1 MELQSYLKS
10 NKAVSDYATLAF
22 GAGNNGKDFQK
33 LWLEKMDE
41 AGVITQDVNEA
52 DLVPLK
58 IISAIETAVEEDVV
72 FSQFKPV
79 FNIEAGSIVIEPKN
93 AVGALGHKRLAD
105 KTFQQ
110 TQLKIRNLVPMAIY
124 KLQRLDHMTF
134 LKGGA
139 LVDWLMR
146 ELPAYVI
153 ERLGQ
158 AILRGG
164 VVNED
169 GTPFTA
175 VYPILGDELTL
186 AGTQLPANYTGDELR
201 QAIISDFAKVKGSQK
216 VIFISNTAN
225 AKLASGDGAVSA
237 AILLGQTTFGA
248 KAMVPTDLLDADGD
262 TVEIPY
268 TIVDVNSYMIGFQ
281 GSGVETLGSFV
292 IQQNAQYVESRA
304 YVAGSLLS
312 ANRALTSSVATAG

>member
-22 GAGNNGKDFQK
+22 GAGNNGQSFQK
-33 LWLEKMDE
+33 QWLEKLDN

-105 KTFQQ
+105 KTIQQ
-110 TQLKIRNLVPMAIY
+110 TQFEIRNLVPMAIY

-201 QAIISDFAKVKGSQK
+201 QAIIADFAKVKGSQK
-216 VIFISNTAN
+216 VI
-225 AKLASGDGAVSA
+225 
-237 AILLGQTTFGA
+237 
-248 KAMVPTDLLDADGD
+248 
-262 TVEIPY
+262 
-268 TIVDVNSYMIGFQ
+268 
-281 GSGVETLGSFV
+281 
-292 IQQNAQYVESRA
+292 
-304 YVAGSLLS
+304 
-312 ANRALTSSVATAG
+312 